1 LLHRSA
7 AQSSRCTEKKREQRS
22 VAPRR
27 GALAQWRGPPPNH
40 NEVFSLSEPAPN
52 HPSPLIVGVSGHRD
66 LHPRSVDRARR
77 EVTAFL
83 DELSM
88 LMSHTPVRVMVGMA
102 EGADLLV
109 ARAALDRNLGVDAVL
124 PMALDDYAPDFSPEG
139 LRELR
144 ALLADPRVTRVVLD
158 PPAEL
163 GGVIPREHGDERNLL
178 YVALSSTLVRK
189 SNILVTLWDGE
200 FSELPGG
207 TADTVMRYLG
217 AHSGPQAAS
226 SVSFVRDDSVPW
238 DQQIVHWVLVQRA
251 GDAGEETH
259 AAPSYLSGAGEGVLR
274 RHVRLPDQVRQQL
287 RALDHYNEEFSAL
300 QAEPYAKPPDT
311 LMSTL
316 PATISARERA
326 DLRRIDIEYG
336 KADALAV
343 FCQAHSNRLFRWF
356 SYMACAMGLLFL
368 LYAKLVASKVFLV
381 GYLLVLLAGLGAF
394 HALKSHRWFSKHLAY
409 RALAETMRT
418 QFFLRFTAA
427 DRQVS
432 AAELIKLAGIDQF
445 DGFAWITNILKNAE
459 PWNEHEPRVYDQEDA
474 YLSVARS
481 AWIDAQQNYFRR
493 KVAQLEHAHRHLAR
507 LKTALICMLIGLT
520 VVLMAAGSM
529 LGDYAFELGFSGKDL
544 LLFVMGLLPVWLGI
558 WELYQGKMATREL
571 LWQYRNQLGHFSRAT
586 QELTQA
592 GDRARRVS
600 ILAALGKDSLMESYL
615 WTIHRYH
622 REHEPPAAG

>member
-1 LLHRSA
+1 M
-7 AQSSRCTEKKREQRS
+7 
-22 VAPRR
+22 APP
-27 GALAQWRGPPPNH
+27 APH
-40 NEVFSLSEPAPN
+40 YNEVVSLSEPAPN

-66 LHPRSVDRARR
+66 LHPRSIERARR
-77 EVTAFL
+77 EVGAFL
-83 DELSM
+83 DELVK
-88 LMSHTPVRVMVGMA
+88 LVPNTPVRIMVGMA

-124 PMALDDYAPDFSPEG
+124 PMPLDDYAPDFSAAA
-139 LRELR
+139 LCELHEILDD
-144 ALLADPRVTRVVLD
+144 ARVTHIVLD

-163 GGVIPREHGDERNLL
+163 SGVIPRAHGAERNRL

-189 SNILVTLWDGE
+189 SNILVTLWNGE

-217 AHSGPQAAS
+217 AHSGPEPAATM
-226 SVSFVRDDSVPW
+226 SFVRDNGAPW

-251 GDAGEETH
+251 GDAGEEIVT
-259 AAPSYLSGAGEGVLR
+259 APSYLSGAGEGVLR
-274 RHVRLPDQVRQQL
+274 RHVALPEQSRLQL
-287 RALDHYNEEFSAL
+287 LDLDHYNKEFAAL
-300 QAEPYAKPPDT
+300 QSEPYAKPPDT
-311 LMSTL
+311 LMPTL
-316 PATISARERA
+316 PATISSRERE

-343 FCQAHSNRLFRWF
+343 FCQVHSNRLFRWF

-368 LYAKLVASKVFLV
+368 LYAKLVASKAFLV
-381 GYLLVLLAGLGAF
+381 GYLLLLLLGLGAF
-394 HALKSHRWFSKHLAY
+394 HALKSRRWFSKHLAY

-418 QFFLRFTAA
+418 QFFLHLTAA
-427 DRQVS
+427 DRHVS

-445 DGFAWITNILKNAE
+445 DGFAWITNVLKNVA
-459 PWNEHEPRVYDQEDA
+459 PWSEHEPREKDQQDVYVS
-474 YLSVARS
+474 LTRG
-481 AWIDAQQNYFRR
+481 AWIDAQQRYFRA
-493 KVAQLEHAHRHLAR
+493 KVARLEHAHRRLAR
-507 LKTALICMLIGLT
+507 LKTALIGMLVGLT
-520 VVLMAAGSM
+520 VVLMAAGGM
-529 LGDYAFELGFSGKDL
+529 LGGFIFDWGFNGKDL

-571 LWQYRNQLGHFSRAT
+571 LWQYRNQLSHFSRAT
-586 QELTQA
+586 LELTQA